1 MQADDGGSV
10 YLRLSTRGL
19 EQPRREVDD
28 AFRDAVI
35 DGGYWLRKPNPS
47 SQLAIAYCG
56 AVAPEAMEAV
66 ARMMERNPHLGVLA
80 VTSPDRLHSGW
91 TAAQKARAGGDRT
104 ARAHVETLL
113 AQLPAGGAIV
123 TVIDGH
129 PATLSWLGGVHRHA
143 IHALGVERFGQ
154 SADIVD
160 LFRIHGL
167 DADAIVAAAKEAIGR
182 ELRR

>member
-1 MQADDGGSV
+1 
-10 YLRLSTRGL
+10 
-19 EQPRREVDD
+19 
-28 AFRDAVI
+28 
-35 DGGYWLRKPNPS
+35 
-47 SQLAIAYCG
+47 
-56 AVAPEAMEAV
+56 
-66 ARMMERNPHLGVLA
+66 MERFPHLGVLA
-80 VTSPDRLHSGW
+80 VTSPDRLHAGW
-91 TAAQKARAGGDRT
+91 TAAQKARAGGDRA
-104 ARAHVETLL
+104 ARAHVEDLL
-113 AQLPAGGAIV
+113 AELPAGGAIV

-167 DADAIVAAAKEAIGR
+167 DADAIVAAAHEAIGR